1 MHQKDNMN
9 KDLCGEFEARL
20 ETALEARASGERP
33 AIDSELTAHLE
44 NCANCRTA
52 YEDAELGRALLQWGI
67 SPEAGAGLGFSTRVM
82 AQIRAEQAGRESS
95 GSIFWRPVE
104 MLAGRFAMGAAALVL
119 ALSVF
124 VYEAEHPKTRSGN
137 TVEMTELVQQP
148 DMSQPQTPDEVLASL
163 AERPNGR

>member
-9 KDLCGEFEARL
+9 RDLCSEFEARL

-33 AIDSELTAHLE
+33 AIDRDLTAHLE
-44 NCANCRTA
+44 SCANCRTA
-52 YEDAELGRALLQWGI
+52 FDDAELGRALLQWGI
-67 SPEAGAGLGFSTRVM
+67 SPTAGAGLGFSTRVM

-124 VYEAEHPKTRSGN
+124 VYEAEQPGTHGGN
-137 TVEMTELVQQP
+137 AVEMTELVQQP
-148 DMSQPQTPDEVLASL
+148 DTSQPQTPDEVLASL

>member
-1 MHQKDNMN
+1 MDEKDKM
-9 KDLCGEFEARL
+9 KRDLCGEFEARL
-20 ETALEARASGERP
+20 ETALEARAAGETPVADR
-33 AIDSELTAHLE
+33 ALTEHLDS
-44 NCANCRTA
+44 CADCRSA
-52 YEDAELGRALLQWGI
+52 FQDAELGRSLLRWGI
-67 SPEAGAGLGFSTRVM
+67 EPTPGAGLGFSTRVM

-124 VYEAEHPKTRSGN
+124 VYEAEQPNTRSGN

-148 DMSQPQTPDEVLASL
+148 DTSQPQTPDEVLASL

>member
-1 MHQKDNMN
+1 MHQKDNM
-9 KDLCGEFEARL
+9 KRDLCGEFEARL
-20 ETALEARASGERP
+20 ETAVEAHASGERP
-33 AIDSELTAHLE
+33 AIDSDLTAHLE
-44 NCANCRTA
+44 ACASCRA
-52 YEDAELGRALLQWGI
+52 AFEDADLGRALLRWGI
-67 SPEAGAGLGFSTRVM
+67 SPSAGAGLGFSTRVM
-82 AQIRAEQAGRESS
+82 AQIRAEQTGRESS

-104 MLAGRFAMGAAALVL
+104 TLAGRFAMGAAALVL

-124 VYEAEHPKTRSGN
+124 VYEGEQPNTHSGN